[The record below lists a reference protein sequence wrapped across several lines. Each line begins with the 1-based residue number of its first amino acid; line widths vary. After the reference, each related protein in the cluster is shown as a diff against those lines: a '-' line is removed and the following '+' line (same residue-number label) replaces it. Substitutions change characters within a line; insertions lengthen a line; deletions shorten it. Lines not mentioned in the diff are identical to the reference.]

1 MRRGALHNEQCLIS
15 LAKAYTL
22 FETNCSAPV
31 IPANYVS
38 SPNTR
43 GTPEI
48 LWSSLFTIFACTG
61 TTSASQCP
69 RTTRLMTVIA
79 PEMMRCTAC
88 LEMLEAHQHY
98 RAMQDMAREDDVA
111 LSLIHCY
118 WAKWAG
124 NCELRRKKRLNK
136 LPDIATE
143 DKKDKAKGDQCVK
156 VGALGQILWSSPP
169 SSPLEIA
176 IVAFAVC
183 VVIIYGLYWDKPQ
196 RAEATTAIL
205 RYHQG
210 MPGDVLEGAI
220 RQIKISTCSERQG
233 VRLVLP
239 LLLILTGAWVIE
251 ANVPTNTVTTLA
263 AAAFGGIHAPA
274 WDFAFPPATD
284 LTLWRCASI
293 ATVAAPLC
301 VCSIHLVIH
310 HLATG
315 LCFSFTLLYIAARPS
330 VLVGMFRTLCFL
342 APG

>member
-1 MRRGALHNEQCLIS
+1 MRRGALHNKQCLIP
-15 LAKAYTL
+15 LAKAYTV

-48 LWSSLFTIFACTG
+48 LWSSLFTIFACAG

-69 RTTRLMTVIA
+69 RTTRLVTVIA
-79 PEMMRCTAC
+79 PEMIICTAC

-143 DKKDKAKGDQCVK
+143 DIKDKAKGDQ
-156 VGALGQILWSSPP
+156 SPP

-183 VVIIYGLYWDKPQ
+183 VVIIYGLYWDKPR
-196 RAEATTAIL
+196 RAEAVTAIL
-205 RYHQG
+205 RYHEG
-210 MPGDVLEGAI
+210 IPDDVLEGAI
-220 RQIKISTCSERQG
+220 RAHQSLS
-233 VRLVLP
+233 LF
-239 LLLILTGAWVIE
+239 W
-251 ANVPTNTVTTLA
+251 
-263 AAAFGGIHAPA
+263 
-274 WDFAFPPATD
+274 
-284 LTLWRCASI
+284 
-293 ATVAAPLC
+293 
-301 VCSIHLVIH
+301 
-310 HLATG
+310 ATG
-315 LCFSFTLLYIAARPS
+315 R
-330 VLVGMFRTLCFL
+330 
-342 APG
+342 